1 MKTDVHDDSYFQKFF
16 QNDSQLQ
23 ASDVIVL
30 NTILG
35 YLQSPNFELGLELSE
50 GYVLVKFEFHSS
62 RLLKL
67 SQFKAWSVVGL

>member
-35 YLQSPNFELGLELSE
+35 YLQSPNFELFLNQTFPGLFPEDDI
-50 GYVLVKFEFHSS
+50 
-62 RLLKL
+62 
-67 SQFKAWSVVGL
+67 VGLLQLMTSRKPGKPRTL